1 MAFEEKI
8 KHIFKNEFRSDPILI
23 RAPGRINLIGE
34 HTDYNEGFVL
44 PAAINLAT
52 YFAIDKSKNNY
63 SKIISVDLNDS
74 FILDIKSLKKSDKEW
89 ANYILGVLD
98 QLKKKE
104 ISIENF
110 NLVFGGDIP
119 IGAGL
124 ASSAALETGF
134 LFALDKL
141 FNLNMDKLEIIQLS
155 QNAEHEFV
163 GVKCG
168 IMDQFA
174 SVIGSEKKVILLDC
188 RNLEYKYYPFE
199 FEDVSILLCD
209 TGVSHSLASSEYN
222 IRRNECDLGVNIINK
237 IDNNIKSLRDVPIEL
252 LEMNKE
258 KFSEKI
264 YNRCKYIISE
274 NDRVLLACEYLNER
288 DLISLGKLMYESHQG
303 LKYEY
308 EVSCNELDYLVN
320 EVKKIEGVYGA
331 RMMGGGFGG
340 CTINLVRNE
349 NLENICSSIS
359 EKYYKKFKV
368 KLKTYKVNIAGG
380 TSELIE
386 ELNSIF

>member
-34 HTDYNEGFVL
+34 HTDYNKGFVL

-74 FILDIKSLKKSDKEW
+74 LILDIKSFKKSDKEW

-104 ISIENF
+104 ISIGNF

-124 ASSAALETGF
+124 SSSAALETGF

-174 SVIGSEKKVILLDC
+174 SVTGSEKKVILLDC
-188 RNLEYKYYPFE
+188 RSLEYKYYPFE
-199 FEDVSILLCD
+199 FEDVSILLFD

-222 IRRNECDLGVNIINK
+222 KRRNECDLGVNIINK
-237 IDNNIKSLRDVPIEL
+237 TNNNIKSLRDVPIEL

-274 NDRVLLACEYLNER
+274 NDRVLRACEYLNER

-303 LKYEY
+303 LRNDY
-308 EVSCNELDYLVN
+308 EVSCKELDFLVD
-320 EVKKIEGVYGA
+320 EVIKLEGVYGA

-340 CTINLVRNE
+340 CTINIVRKE
-349 NLENICSSIS
+349 NLEKIRSAIS

-368 KLKTYKVNIAGG
+368 KLKTYKVNISGG

-386 ELNSIF
+386 EINSIF